1 MSGPDAGPPTR
12 PPLPTNWRKWILG
25 ARPRT
30 LPAAV
35 APVLVGT
42 AAAAG
47 VCSNPT
53 GIDAVTSCLAVGRAA
68 WDRSGLWFNYAPN
81 SGVAFSTELDGS
93 YKGLTWWVFLCALG
107 VALFVQ
113 IATNYANDYSD
124 GKRGTDDPGARVGPP
139 RLVGNGLATPGEVK
153 RAMLVAFG
161 LTALCGLPLV
171 LFVDWR
177 LVFVG
182 LAAIAAGW
190 FYTGGSR
197 PYGYAGFGEVFVF
210 VFFGLVATVGS
221 SYVQTLQITWLPI
234 VAGVAMGCL
243 ATALLVVNN
252 LRDIPGDTEVGKRT
266 LAVRLGDTNTRG
278 LYVVLL
284 VLPFVLLPFMAGLG
298 ERPLA
303 ALGFVALILAR
314 RPIVAVLG
322 GARGPQLIAVLGDT
336 GKVQMVYGL
345 LVAIGFLIGG

>member
-1 MSGPDAGPPTR
+1 MPTTPASAPGPK
-12 PPLPTNWRKWILG
+12 PLPTDWRKWVLG

-47 VCSNPT
+47 EDP
-53 GIDAVTSCLAVGRAA
+53 
-68 WDRSGLWFNYAPN
+68 
-81 SGVAFSTELDGS
+81 GS
-93 YKGLTWWVFLCALG
+93 LKGLTLWIFLSALG

-139 RLVGNGLATPGEVK
+139 RLVGNGLATPSEVK
-153 RAMLVAFG
+153 RAMLIAFG

-182 LAAIAAGW
+182 LAAMAAGW

-221 SYVQTLQITWLPI
+221 FYVQTLTVTWLAV

-266 LAVRLGDTNTRG
+266 LAVRLGDRNTRG

-284 VLPFVLLPFMAGLG
+284 MLPFVLLPFLAGLG
-298 ERPLA
+298 GRPLA
-303 ALGFVALILAR
+303 ALAFVALVLAR
-314 RPIVAVLG
+314 RPVVDVLS
-322 GARGPQLIAVLGDT
+322 GARGPQLIRVLGDT
-336 GKVQMVYGL
+336 GRVQLVYGV
-345 LVAIGFLIGG
+345 LVAIGFYVGG

>member
-1 MSGPDAGPPTR
+1 MSPT
-12 PPLPTNWRKWILG
+12 PTSAPVPKPLPTDWRKWILG

-47 VCSNPT
+47 EGP
-53 GIDAVTSCLAVGRAA
+53 
-68 WDRSGLWFNYAPN
+68 
-81 SGVAFSTELDGS
+81 GS
-93 YKGLTWWVFLCALG
+93 LKGLTVWVFLCALG

-139 RLVGNGLATPGEVK
+139 RLVGNGLASVSEVK
-153 RAMLVAFG
+153 RAMLIAFG

-171 LFVDWR
+171 LFVDWK

-182 LAAIAAGW
+182 LAAMAAGW

-221 SYVQTLQITWLPI
+221 SYVQTLAVTWLPV
-234 VAGVAMGCL
+234 VAGAAMGCL

-252 LRDIPGDTEVGKRT
+252 LRDIPGDTEAGKRT
-266 LAVRLGDTNTRG
+266 LAVRLGDRTTRG

-284 VLPFVLLPFMAGLG
+284 MLPFVLLPFLAGLG
-298 ERPLA
+298 GRPLA
-303 ALGFVALILAR
+303 ALAFVALVLAR
-314 RPIVAVLG
+314 RPVVHVLS
-322 GARGPQLIAVLGDT
+322 GARGPQLIRVLGDT
-336 GKVQMVYGL
+336 GRVQLVYGV
-345 LVAIGFLIGG
+345 LVAVGFYVGG

>member
-1 MSGPDAGPPTR
+1 MSDAPSPAAPT
-12 PPLPTNWRKWILG
+12 PLPTNWRKWILG

-47 VCSNPT
+47 YDPS
-53 GIDAVTSCLAVGRAA
+53 GGEL
-68 WDRSGLWFNYAPN
+68 SGLEPWI
-81 SGVAFSTELDGS
+81 
-93 YKGLTWWVFLCALG
+93 FLCALG

-153 RAMLVAFG
+153 TAMLTCFG

-171 LFVDWR
+171 LWVDWR
-177 LVFVG
+177 LIFVG
-182 LAAIAAGW
+182 IAAIAAGW
-190 FYTGGSR
+190 FYTGGNR

-210 VFFGLVATVGS
+210 VFFGLVATAGS
-221 SYVQTLQITWLPI
+221 FYVQTRSITWIIL
-234 VAGVAMGCL
+234 VCGVAMGCL
-243 ATALLVVNN
+243 ATTMLVVNN
-252 LRDIPGDTEVGKRT
+252 LRDIPGDTVVGKRT
-266 LAVRLGDTNTRG
+266 LAVRLGDRNTRI
-278 LYVVLL
+278 LFVVLL
-284 VLPFVLLPFMAGLG
+284 VLPIVLVPIIAGFG

-303 ALGFVALILAR
+303 ALALLAIVPAR
-314 RPIVAVLG
+314 QPITDVLS
-322 GARGPQLIAVLGDT
+322 GARGPRLIPVLVRTGQVQIAYAVLLS
-336 GKVQMVYGL
+336 VGL
-345 LVAIGFLIGG
+345 SIVA

>member
-1 MSGPDAGPPTR
+1 MSGSTAPAGPPTR

-30 LPAAV
+30 LPAAI

-42 AAAAG
+42 AAA
-47 VCSNPT
+47 PR
-53 GIDAVTSCLAVGRAA
+53 DE
-68 WDRSGLWFNYAPN
+68 P
-81 SGVAFSTELDGS
+81 
-93 YKGLTWWVFLCALG
+93 TWWVFLCVLG

-124 GKRGTDDPGARVGPP
+124 GKRGTEDPGARVGPP

-190 FYTGGSR
+190 FYTGGPR

-221 SYVQTLQITWLPI
+221 YYVQTLQIGWLPV
-234 VAGVAMGCL
+234 VAGAAMGCL
-243 ATALLVVNN
+243 STALLVVNN
-252 LRDIPGDTEVGKRT
+252 LRDIP
-266 LAVRLGDTNTRG
+266 
-278 LYVVLL
+278 
-284 VLPFVLLPFMAGLG
+284 
-298 ERPLA
+298 
-303 ALGFVALILAR
+303 
-314 RPIVAVLG
+314 
-322 GARGPQLIAVLGDT
+322 
-336 GKVQMVYGL
+336 
-345 LVAIGFLIGG
+345 